1 MVKSLRKSTVRHW
14 VFVTTPDNLVVCLK
28 HGVFGVDPSKY
39 GIAAQSL
46 VRVDDLFF
54 FYVRSQRGQKTSLQ
68 DCGLTFIGPFI
79 VKSQGSNNPNHPA
92 VNQWTPQG
100 KFTVIIEF
108 KYVTNEPVGVV
119 PVDKVLNNLLF
130 ITNKARTGRG
140 GWQDHMQFSIISI
153 REEDYEQLMSNRDV
167 KHPCINQLRK
177 LGALKI

>member
-1 MVKSLRKSTVRHW
+1 MQGCS
-14 VFVTTPDNLVVCLK
+14 
-28 HGVFGVDPSKY
+28 
-39 GIAAQSL
+39 
-46 VRVDDLFF
+46 
-54 FYVRSQRGQKTSLQ
+54 
-68 DCGLTFIGPFI
+68 LTFIGPFI

-108 KYVTNEPVGVV
+108 NHIANEPVGAIHVY
-119 PVDKVLNNLLF
+119 KVRNNLLF

-153 REEDYEQLMSNRDV
+153 REEDYEQLMSNRDI

-177 LGALKI
+177 LGVLKI

>member
-1 MVKSLRKSTVRHW
+1 MVESLQEGMVRHW

-39 GIAAQSL
+39 GITAQSL

-54 FYVRSQRGQKTSLQ
+54 FYVRSQRGKKTSLQ
-68 DCGLTFIGPFI
+68 GCSLTFIGPFI

-108 KYVTNEPVGVV
+108 NHIANEPVGAIH
-119 PVDKVLNNLLF
+119 VDKVRNNLLF

-153 REEDYEQLMSNRDV
+153 REEDYELLRTNKQPN
-167 KHPCINQLRK
+167 HPCINQLRK
-177 LGALKI
+177 LGVLKI

>member
-1 MVKSLRKSTVRHW
+1 MVRHW

-28 HGVFGVDPSKY
+28 HDVFGVDPSKY
-39 GIAAQSL
+39 GITTQSL
-46 VRVDDLFF
+46 VRADDLFF
-54 FYVRSQRGQKTSLQ
+54 FYVRSQRGKKTSLRG
-68 DCGLTFIGPFI
+68 CGLTFIGPFI

-108 KYVTNEPVGVV
+108 NHIANEPVGAIH
-119 PVDKVLNNLLF
+119 VDKVRNNLLF

-140 GWQDHMQFSIISI
+140 GWQDHMQFSIIST
-153 REEDYEQLMSNRDV
+153 REEDYELLRTKRQPD
-167 KHPCINQLRK
+167 HPCINQLRK